1 MKPSSIT
8 FSEFHFFGNC
18 PNFSGDEKKISLFW
32 RKMVLNYFSKPLEAN
47 PLKALLT
54 VIYKFVNSGFYKIP
68 CSHKFCQ
75 IQQDYRCIH
84 LKIPRSTLA
93 DELAL
98 VVTSK
103 LKRPV
108 FSNLKIPACKTFVA
122 LAPGCFSCIGSV
134 FSTIRWSR
142 ISHLFSTF
150 ELELEQRNDDDLVR
164 WQLINFSTHRLTS
177 WST

>member
-1 MKPSSIT
+1 MIHGAQLSLATNSPELILLLIRFQFRWNLHRLHFRSFIFLATVRIFPVTK
-8 FSEFHFFGNC
+8 FFFHFFGGKWSRI
-18 PNFSGDEKKISLFW
+18 FFET
-32 RKMVLNYFSKPLEAN
+32 LEAN

-98 VVTSK
+98 VATSK

-108 FSNLKIPACKTFVA
+108 FSNLKIPVCK
-122 LAPGCFSCIGSV
+122 LS
-134 FSTIRWSR
+134 
-142 ISHLFSTF
+142 
-150 ELELEQRNDDDLVR
+150 
-164 WQLINFSTHRLTS
+164 
-177 WST
+177 